1 MDNQSDDTTRKKL
14 GEGLKKAREELGL
27 TQTEVATKAKINAN
41 YYAKVERGEADLA
54 FVRLSRVFKVLKIK
68 SPVE

>member
-1 MDNQSDDTTRKKL
+1 MDNHSDEITRNKL
-14 GEGLKKAREELGL
+14 GEKLKKAREGLGL
-27 TQTEVATKAKINAN
+27 TQAEVAEKAKINAN

-54 FVRLSRVFKVLKIK
+54 FVRLNRVFKVLGIK

>member
-1 MDNQSDDTTRKKL
+1 MDNQSDDTTQKKL
-14 GEGLKKAREELGL
+14 GEKLKQAREKLGL
-27 TQTEVATKAKINAN
+27 TQSEVALKAKINAN

-54 FVRLSRVFKVLKIK
+54 FVRLNRVFKVLGIK